1 LCQSFPFLFTL
12 NPLLE
17 DAERRGYAV
26 GSFSPRTSAMI
37 LPVLKAGQAAASPL
51 IVQISQKE
59 LDRYQVSPKDFAAE
73 FFACLESEQINVP
86 VALHLDHTRVMGVI
100 EQAIEAGFTSVMIDA
115 SEHPLWKQ
123 TLPLPARSSRLPMH
137 AAFRLKRNWGAS
149 GQRIL
154 SKPTTTRNCIPGQM
168 RPSSSCAKPAWTPW
182 PFRWV
187 QPTGY
192 TPFAFPTIDLE
203 RLKMIRQHT
212 TVHMVLH
219 GGSGVPAEMM
229 RAAIQ
234 LAGGG
239 VSKVN
244 IATDLELAALA
255 ALGREKH
262 LTDAEMSALP
272 AAQLAVARSA
282 VEATV
287 LEKMKEYLGSAGK
300 AQRSVISPGR
310 SPR

>member
-1 LCQSFPFLFTL
+1 VSKFPFLFTL

-59 LDRYQVSPKDFAAE
+59 LDRYQLSPKDFAAE
-73 FFACLESEQINVP
+73 FFTCLESEQINVP
-86 VALHLDHTRVMGVI
+86 VTLHLDHTRVMSVI

-115 SEHPLWKQ
+115 SEHPLEANIATTRQ
-123 TLPLPARSSRLPMH
+123 VVAFAHARGVSVEAELGRIGTADFIETDNDEELYTRPEEAEQFVRETGVDALAVSVGTAHGVYTVRLP
-137 AAFRLKRNWGAS
+137 K
-149 GQRIL
+149 
-154 SKPTTTRNCIPGQM
+154 
-168 RPSSSCAKPAWTPW
+168 
-182 PFRWV
+182 
-187 QPTGY
+187 
-192 TPFAFPTIDLE
+192 IDLE
-203 RLKMIRQHT
+203 RLKMIRQRT

-229 RAAIQ
+229 SAAIQ

-272 AAQLAVARSA
+272 TAQLALASSA

-287 LEKMKEYLGSAGK
+287 LEKMKNYLASAGK
-300 AQRSVISPGR
+300 AQR
-310 SPR
+310 